1 MVQAALR
8 CLIHSVHSVT
18 NIYTEAT
25 LAYAFALAG
34 DYEVTQELLYK
45 LDEQAIRS
53 GTGLGRQ
60 PFRAATVVL
69 FTGIKTTIYVDSTM

>member
-1 MVQAALR
+1 MVQAALD
-8 CLIHSVHSVT
+8 CLIHSIHNVT
-18 NIYTEAT
+18 NIYTEAM

-53 GTGLGRQ
+53 GTGLDRQ
-60 PFRAATVVL
+60 PFRAGTVVL
-69 FTGIKTTIYVDSTM
+69 FTGIKTTIYVASTM